1 MTQISTNYQN
11 NIQRNSSSVQ
21 GNDNQKEDTKKDA
34 QGNNVSGDSVYGGSL
49 NLAQDAVAQKK
60 AQAGKQAL
68 KRIMDQF
75 SGENKVDQEITSREN
90 HLQELDSELKENQAQ
105 VRDITAQ
112 KSDLMQEYEVDPD
125 SQEQQ
130 DLGLLE
136 KRQEIQNGRSHEL
149 LTEDESARL
158 KEIDAAGVTEYQGRI
173 LELDD
178 RQDAFEDKIDDANK
192 SRAEDNGVLE
202 GIHKSRLKQHD
213 MVDANKDA
221 QTILDNASQE
231 VTGMLIGQA
240 VDAQDQKLDDIEE
253 AAKKK
258 KEEQDK
264 QEEINAKNS
273 QNNQNTQNTQ
283 DANSI
288 SHSTSDAVSTKQSN
302 VSQNMQ
308 QEILQAKADQ
318 MVAEKKM
325 TQEDIKGIVCDEV
338 I

>member
-11 NIQRNSSSVQ
+11 NIQRNNSSVQ

-49 NLAQDAVAQKK
+49 NLAQDAIAEKK

-75 SGENKVDQEITSREN
+75 SGENKVDQEITSRKD
-90 HLQELDSELKENQAQ
+90 HLQELDGELKENQAQ
-105 VRDITAQ
+105 VRDITNQ
-112 KSDLMQEYEVDPD
+112 KSDLMQEYEVDPE

-136 KRQEIQNGRSHEL
+136 KRQDIQNGRSQEH

-158 KEIDAAGVTEYQGRI
+158 KEIDAVGVTEYQGRI

-178 RQDAFEDKIDDANK
+178 QQDAFEDKIDDANK
-192 SRAEDNGVLE
+192 SRAEDIGVLK

-213 MVDANKDA
+213 MVDAGKDA
-221 QTILDNASQE
+221 QAILDNASQE
-231 VTGMLIGQA
+231 VTGMLIEQA
-240 VDAQDQKLDDIEE
+240 VDTQDQKLDDIEE

-258 KEEQDK
+258 KEEQEK
-264 QEEINAKNS
+264 QEETKT
-273 QNNQNTQNTQ
+273 QNTQKAQNTQN
-283 DANSI
+283 ANSADNN
-288 SHSTSDAVSTKQSN
+288 TSDTASTVQATVSKEN
-302 VSQNMQ
+302 Q
-308 QEILQAKADQ
+308 QDILQAKADQ

-325 TQEDIKGIVCDEV
+325 TQEDIKGIVCDE
-338 I
+338 II